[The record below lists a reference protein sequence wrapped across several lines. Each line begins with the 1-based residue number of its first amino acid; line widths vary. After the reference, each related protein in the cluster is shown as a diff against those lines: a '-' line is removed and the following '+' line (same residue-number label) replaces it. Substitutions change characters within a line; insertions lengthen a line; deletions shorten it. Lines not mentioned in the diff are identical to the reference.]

1 MPTPFLGNVGFR
13 VQKARL
19 FVAFTPIITL
29 LSFRLN
35 RKEGRGSYQK
45 RHFKYFLKAD
55 TDK

>member
-13 VQKARL
+13 VQKTRL
-19 FVAFTPIITL
+19 FVAFTPTITL

-35 RKEGRGSYQK
+35 RKGGRGSYQK